1 MAYELDEDMRL
12 FDKKAR
18 EEFNALPME
27 KKAKSLAAKT
37 FILYPFE
44 VHYKVAQAF
53 DIKEDESLFLIE
65 QHLKKFKKC
74 FVSTSYGMDSIV
86 LMHLVIRAAKKAG
99 VEVPEMW
106 LNNTLN
112 IYKEEPAYWKKMNKL
127 FDIEDKFR
135 MFKPPKDEKG
145 NRHTVWSIAKK
156 YNHLPHFRSYHGK
169 KSSKIKT
176 KAESNDANAGA
187 IPECCDLLKKK
198 SIKIFLKQLPT
209 DERYECH
216 FVGTRAEES
225 RIRKIGVMQRCR
237 SYVIKYLWP
246 YHIRAVTPL
255 SFWTKEDIQEY
266 YRRYN
271 IPKNPTYEIHNMERM
286 GCASCPAHKMWEIRL
301 AKDPTNEGMGML
313 KQNLLILQRTQPE
326 RYQKSIALLKKNN
339 MAALLINELE
349 GTNTM
354 DNYLNQSSGLKK

>member
-44 VHYKVAQAF
+44 VHYKVAQPF
-53 DIKEDESLFLIE
+53 EIKEDESLFLIE

-127 FDIEDKFR
+127 FNIEDKFR
-135 MFKPPKDEKG
+135 MFK
-145 NRHTVWSIAKK
+145 T
-156 YNHLPHFRSYHGK
+156 
-169 KSSKIKT
+169 
-176 KAESNDANAGA
+176 
-187 IPECCDLLKKK
+187 
-198 SIKIFLKQLPT
+198 
-209 DERYECH
+209 
-216 FVGTRAEES
+216 
-225 RIRKIGVMQRCR
+225 
-237 SYVIKYLWP
+237 
-246 YHIRAVTPL
+246 
-255 SFWTKEDIQEY
+255 
-266 YRRYN
+266 
-271 IPKNPTYEIHNMERM
+271 TY
-286 GCASCPAHKMWEIRL
+286 
-301 AKDPTNEGMGML
+301 
-313 KQNLLILQRTQPE
+313 
-326 RYQKSIALLKKNN
+326 
-339 MAALLINELE
+339 
-349 GTNTM
+349 
-354 DNYLNQSSGLKK
+354 